1 MGQDFKHEMIFSG
14 FSTLSQD
21 NAAYKLKVPLKDGVF
36 ILDSLQLM
44 LLQFKNQSDISS
56 VCWKPELWWEVSP
69 LHVQLLL
76 ILLTIFTILF
86 KQFVSLVYSYFHFS
100 LQAFN
105 FYYHKKAFW
114 NPFMMILFNLSSH

>member
-44 LLQFKNQSDISS
+44 LL
-56 VCWKPELWWEVSP
+56 
-69 LHVQLLL
+69 
-76 ILLTIFTILF
+76 
-86 KQFVSLVYSYFHFS
+86 
-100 LQAFN
+100 
-105 FYYHKKAFW
+105 
-114 NPFMMILFNLSSH
+114 